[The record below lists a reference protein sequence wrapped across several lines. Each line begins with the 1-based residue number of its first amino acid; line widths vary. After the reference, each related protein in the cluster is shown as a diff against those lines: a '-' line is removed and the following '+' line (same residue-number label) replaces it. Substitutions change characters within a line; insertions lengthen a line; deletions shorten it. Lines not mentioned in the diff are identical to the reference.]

1 MMSFSRPCGPCARVA
16 QRDGYRKIAGYALCT
31 RRFGFSFVYFFG
43 EAAGLAASFF
53 APLPAFTSTSV
64 ADIV

>member
-1 MMSFSRPCGPCARVA
+1 LARSGDLQSF
-16 QRDGYRKIAGYALCT
+16 
-31 RRFGFSFVYFFG
+31 FVYFFG
-43 EAAGLAASFF
+43 EAAGPAPSFF

>member
-1 MMSFSRPCGPCARVA
+1 LNHPLIISSSANALPRHRLLDSVA
-16 QRDGYRKIAGYALCT
+16 AAVSAADLPLDD
-31 RRFGFSFVYFFG
+31 YFFG

-53 APLPAFTSTSV
+53 APLLAFTSTSV